1 MYLGLESYFWIICQL
16 LFNEF
21 NFIIGFNSSFHADL
35 WLAKTEYGK
44 HFVHEAAIN
53 ANSTVNQR
61 VSVNLT
67 VIWKLLIAFHCR
79 FLYTEFYLV
88 SLNQKI

>member
-1 MYLGLESYFWIICQL
+1 MMQTYLGLESWIICQL

-21 NFIIGFNSSFHADL
+21 NFIIGFNLSFHADL
-35 WLAKTEYGK
+35 WLDKTEYGK

-67 VIWKLLIAFHCR
+67 VIWKLLNSF
-79 FLYTEFYLV
+79 
-88 SLNQKI
+88 SL